1 MTCRDVERRAGVK
14 YSEFKIEDVSGTLSY
29 DFIPRIDLG
38 ETNTSFMLETVIG
51 TSPDLQHK
59 I

>member
-14 YSEFKIEDVSGTLSY
+14 DSEFRIEDISGALSY

-38 ETNTSFMLETVIG
+38 KTNIPFMLE
-51 TSPDLQHK
+51 Q
-59 I
+59 